1 MCTSKGDNVITRHG
15 ESGRKPPLHLLFLKE
30 HKLVIATPQ
39 LTAARAGLHFC
50 LSILALQKQF
60 QWNCSIGRYKQ
71 QLCLFAFLFEYPFCY
86 GMSNT
91 RFFFHFLFCTEES
104 YQSGR
109 LELVAA
115 TFPMHPLLWS
125 PKEKSKNRISTD
137 DFYTQTPPV
146 SDCSQL
152 QMWFQWFNNPQWISL
167 PWALPI
173 SS

>member
-30 HKLVIATPQ
+30 HKLVIPTPQ

-91 RFFFHFLFCTEES
+91 RIFSFPFLYRRVIPVRKAWTGGS
-104 YQSGR
+104 Y
-109 LELVAA
+109 
-115 TFPMHPLLWS
+115 FPHAPSLM
-125 PKEKSKNRISTD
+125 KSKGKEQEQDKHRWFLHSNSPSFRLLSASD
-137 DFYTQTPPV
+137 VV
-146 SDCSQL
+146 S
-152 QMWFQWFNNPQWISL
+152 MI
-167 PWALPI
+167 
-173 SS
+173 